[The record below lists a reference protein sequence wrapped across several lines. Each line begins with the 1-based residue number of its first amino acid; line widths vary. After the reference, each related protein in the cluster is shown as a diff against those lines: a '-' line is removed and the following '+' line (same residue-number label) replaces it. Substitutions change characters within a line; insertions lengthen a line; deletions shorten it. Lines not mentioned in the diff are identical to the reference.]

1 MVILGGSPDEP
12 QALKKE
18 DITEDEK
25 RQAYRKACE
34 ELEAILMAEVEKMKT
49 ELVSEHELRRIKIFN
64 QREFIESMRSNDRL
78 ARTLATL
85 EVQTGWRYLTDYLDR
100 MEAVTPDDIRNAA
113 RKFTRNDNQ
122 TSVYVIPGGPPDRPP
137 VNYVEAR
144 SISGSAAA
152 RTIHQ
157 GEFDNNSIYP
167 TPSGWKHPLSF
178 QRHPQKIRYPRADI
192 FDVAETRVF
201 YLPDTELPL
210 IDLTIF
216 VKAGAVDVEESKTG
230 LTDLLSS
237 SIVRGGTVNYAP
249 AELAQVLDE
258 NAIQIGVS
266 VSEEQSSIHL
276 SVLKDH
282 WEQGLDLLK
291 EILTQ
296 PRFDSHVLKVAKNR
310 GLVGLKRQGGDAQ
323 SVAIREGMIWHFNEH
338 PYGRDPLQGFQTI
351 PGITD
356 ADLRRF
362 IQTYFVPSNMTIA
375 VSGDIEKAQVIAGLD
390 GFLQAL
396 PKTDPPRRELK
407 EPLETPPVLALIHKP
422 GQVQSQIVLT
432 MPSVKRTHPDYWKIS
447 LLMDIFGGNDS
458 LMYTRLRDDLGLV
471 YSAGFYQTYKWK
483 AGMLLGFIGCKGDKT
498 GAAIKETLDIMTMLQ
513 ADIPEQEL
521 ELKRLDALNS
531 FVFNVDTKAELVEV
545 YSRYYMRN
553 EPLDTLERI
562 QEAFFQASR
571 SDLRRLA
578 QKVLDPTKIQIFVVA
593 DKMTTVKTVAGD
605 ESTLEQNLIA
615 LANSL
620 GLPYTEISLR

>member
-1 MVILGGSPDEP
+1 MLD
-12 QALKKE
+12 K
-18 DITEDEK
+18 
-25 RQAYRKACE
+25 
-34 ELEAILMAEVEKMKT
+34 
-49 ELVSEHELRRIKIFN
+49 
-64 QREFIESMRSNDRL
+64 SNYC
-78 ARTLATL
+78 
-85 EVQTGWRYLTDYLDR
+85 Q
-100 MEAVTPDDIRNAA
+100 
-113 RKFTRNDNQ
+113 
-122 TSVYVIPGGPPDRPP
+122 
-137 VNYVEAR
+137 
-144 SISGSAAA
+144 
-152 RTIHQ
+152 IHQ

-291 EILTQ
+291 EIITQ

-323 SVAIREGMIWHFNEH
+323 SVAIREGMIWHFNKH

-362 IQTYFVPSNMTIA
+362 IQTYFAPSNMTI
-375 VSGDIEKAQVIAGLD
+375 VSGFIWYSFSESYSSVSIFRMGSLAENES
-390 GFLQAL
+390 
-396 PKTDPPRRELK
+396 PRRRG
-407 EPLETPPVLALIHKP
+407 T
-422 GQVQSQIVLT
+422 SN
-432 MPSVKRTHPDYWKIS
+432 
-447 LLMDIFGGNDS
+447 LLMIS
-458 LMYTRLRDDLGLV
+458 YRLKL
-471 YSAGFYQTYKWK
+471 
-483 AGMLLGFIGCKGDKT
+483 
-498 GAAIKETLDIMTMLQ
+498 
-513 ADIPEQEL
+513 
-521 ELKRLDALNS
+521 RL
-531 FVFNVDTKAELVEV
+531 
-545 YSRYYMRN
+545 
-553 EPLDTLERI
+553 
-562 QEAFFQASR
+562 
-571 SDLRRLA
+571 
-578 QKVLDPTKIQIFVVA
+578 
-593 DKMTTVKTVAGD
+593 
-605 ESTLEQNLIA
+605 
-615 LANSL
+615 
-620 GLPYTEISLR
+620 